1 MAAKPSAKK
10 PAPTPKS
17 ELYISPYDQ
26 GSAEWFK
33 ARLGLV
39 TASHFSTVIAE
50 GRDGE
55 TSLTRTQYLHRLAAE
70 IITGEPT
77 EETFASKAMERGKLM
92 EADACSDY
100 VDRTGREL
108 RRVGLGINFSGLKRC
123 GASPDALVGFDG
135 GLETKTMRPDLMIP
149 LILKGSQMRPEHRA
163 QVQGNML
170 VFEREWWDLKIY
182 WPKMPD
188 YTVRV
193 QRDDVYIRELWSAIE
208 VFNHDL
214 KSLVEKLRKMGA
226 A

>member
-1 MAAKPSAKK
+1 MAKIPAKK
-10 PAPTPKS
+10 PATPKS
-17 ELYISPYDQ
+17 ELYVSPYEQ

-33 ARLGLV
+33 ARAGLP
-39 TASHFSTVIAE
+39 TASHFSTILAS

-55 TSLTRTQYLHRLAAE
+55 TSLTRAGYLNRLAAE
-70 IITGEPT
+70 IITGEPI

-92 EADACSDY
+92 EADACADY
-100 VDRTGREL
+100 VERTGREL
-108 RRVGLGINFSGLKRC
+108 KRVGLGINFSGLKRC

-149 LILKGSQMRPEHRA
+149 LLLKGSMMMPEHRA

-170 VFEREWWDLKIY
+170 VFERDWWDLKIY
-182 WPKMPD
+182 WRNMPD
-188 YTVRV
+188 FTVRV
-193 QRDDVYIRELWSAIE
+193 MRDEIYIKELWTAIE

-214 KSLVEKLRKMGA
+214 KRLVEQLRKMGA